1 MNQPPSRRTVL
12 GVLGAAPVAA
22 AGLLSTRDTARA
34 EPALAARI
42 REIIDRSEFAGA
54 RWGMRFQLH
63 GADEPVYTLN
73 PLDRFMPASAVKVFI
88 GGSAFSALGPNHRF
102 RTRVYRTG
110 PVRHGVLEGDLV
122 LVASGDLVLG
132 PRVRPHGT
140 IAVPDPDH
148 TYGSATEPV
157 PGDPLRQ
164 LRDLADQVRRQ
175 GVRRIRGRVI
185 VDASLF
191 RQGQESIANGGDMI
205 PVSPIMLND
214 NVVDVV
220 VTPGPTAGTPAGLR
234 LSPPTR
240 YVNVLNEVTTAGQAV
255 RPLTFTPV
263 TTNPDGTHSV
273 RLTGEVAAGGK
284 PLVRPYF
291 VPDPVRFAEVAF
303 GQVLGDAGITVT
315 HATLADTPRRLL
327 AEHVSP
333 VLAEQAK
340 VMLKLSSNVHTVYFP
355 YLVGAIAGHDPD
367 NAKATGVR
375 FQRALFEQAGLD
387 PDHAENGTYSSDFFV
402 QFLRHMARQRYF
414 SAYYKAMP
422 ILGRDGTLTDVAP
435 DSPAAGHVYAKTGT
449 AGGASV
455 GGTNARLY
463 KALAGYLFLP
473 DGRLVVFA
481 EFLEQAVGSVG
492 EAMALQEKAGAT
504 QADIVTAVYESLA

>member
-1 MNQPPSRRTVL
+1 MNQPRSRRTVL

-34 EPALAARI
+34 EPALATRI

-63 GADEPVYTLN
+63 GTDEPVHTLN
-73 PLDRFMPASAVKVFI
+73 PLDRFMPASAAKVFT

-140 IAVPDPDH
+140 VAVPDPDH

-175 GVRRIRGRVI
+175 GVRRIRGQVI

-191 RQGQESIANGGDMI
+191 RQGRESIANGGDTI

-220 VTPGPTAGTPAGLR
+220 VTPGPAAGTPARLR
-234 LSPPTR
+234 TSPRTG
-240 YVNVLNEVTTAGQAV
+240 YVNVLNEVTTTSQPV

-263 TTNPDGTHSV
+263 ATNPDGTHSV
-273 RLTGEVAAGGK
+273 RLTGEVAAGGTSQ
-284 PLVRPYF
+284 VRPYF
-291 VPDPVRFAEVAF
+291 VPDPMRFAEVAF
-303 GQVLGDAGITVT
+303 GQALGDAGITVT
-315 HATLADTPRRLL
+315 HEILADAPRRLL

-355 YLVGAIAGHDPD
+355 YLVGAITGHDPD
-367 NAKATGVR
+367 NAKATGAA

-387 PDHAENGTYSSDFFV
+387 PDDTENGFYSPDFFV

-414 SAYYKAMP
+414 TAYYKAMP

-435 DSPAAGHVYAKTGT
+435 GSPAAGHVYAKTGT
-449 AGGASV
+449 AGGAGA
-455 GGTNARLY
+455 GGAGAKLY
-463 KALAGYLFLP
+463 KALAGYVFLP
-473 DGRLVVFA
+473 DGRMVVFA
-481 EFLEQAVGSVG
+481 EFLEQAVASVG
-492 EAMALQEKAGAT
+492 EAMALQDKAGAT